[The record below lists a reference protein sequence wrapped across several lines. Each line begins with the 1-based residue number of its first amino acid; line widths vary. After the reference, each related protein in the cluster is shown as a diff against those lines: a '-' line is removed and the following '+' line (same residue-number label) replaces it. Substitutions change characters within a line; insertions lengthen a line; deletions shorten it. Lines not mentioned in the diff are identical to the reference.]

1 MLKYAKIIDNETKE
15 VQIGVGCTDEYYIE
29 IGMSLM
35 DVEQSYNSLWYIKG
49 YAPQKPEPTIEEQQ
63 SDVRRIRNNYL
74 FDTDYTQLGDAP
86 YTQEEKNKYAQYRK
100 YLRDYTKQPNWWLEY
115 PKTFEEWS
123 K

>member
-15 VQIGVGCTDEYYIE
+15 VQIGVGCPDEYYIE

-63 SDVRRIRNNYL
+63 SNVKRVRNNYL
-74 FDTDYTQLGDAP
+74 FNTDYTQLEDAP
-86 YTQEEKNKYAQYRK
+86 YTQEEKNKYAQYRQ
-100 YLRDYTKQPNWWLEY
+100 YLRDYTKQPNWWLQN

>member
-15 VQIGVGCTDEYYIE
+15 VKIGVGCPDEYYIE

-63 SDVRRIRNNYL
+63 FNVKRVRNNYL
-74 FDTDYTQLGDAP
+74 FNTDYTQLGDAP
-86 YTQEEKNKYAQYRK
+86 YTQEEKNKYAQYRQ

-115 PKTFEEWS
+115 PKTFKEWS

>member
-15 VQIGVGCTDEYYIE
+15 VQIGVGCPDEYYIE

-63 SDVRRIRNNYL
+63 FNVKRVRNNYL
-74 FDTDYTQLGDAP
+74 FNTDYTQLGDAP
-86 YTQEEKNKYAQYRK
+86 YTQEEKNKYAQYRQ

>member
-15 VQIGVGCTDEYYIE
+15 VQIGVGCPDEYYIE

-63 SDVRRIRNNYL
+63 FNVKRVRNNYL
-74 FDTDYTQLGDAP
+74 FNTDYTQLGDAP
-86 YTQEEKNKYAQYRK
+86 YTQEEKNKYVEYRQ
-100 YLRDYTKQPNWWLEY
+100 YLRDYTNTPNWWKQN